1 MRILKGRIRF
11 LLVAAVLAIMFACAH
26 KAFGSRYTYKATAMP
41 EPVQMSNR
49 LQRLFSK
56 TKLLCFGRYALE
68 VPVEAQILFGRIG
81 DVTIFNDHPDNMEEI
96 AVAALAK
103 LKREDRTMKVIYSGE
118 GPVSDSWQIRYFDD
132 DESEK
137 LGWLMYQTY
146 LHKGHHI
153 FSRRDI
159 VGHDEKGDVPVAAR
173 QRAFAHSL
181 RLRADDEIPRDPGFC
196 IPHAF
201 LAESTYAE
209 QEMTSAGL
217 FIPSLPDVSFSIHS
231 NKDAYADYKKE
242 EFNTIWRAK
251 LSLIGRIN
259 EAKKDQP
266 FTYPSHTLL
275 RQGKR
280 DVHHWHGEESL
291 IKRKDG
297 SHDFEWAL
305 VGTPLDV
312 ANPSVFN
319 AVMYSKVEHNK
330 VGAAREASLSDDEAV
345 ALFDRLLAGF
355 KFRVQVPGAPEGSY
369 YFAVDPAA
377 PGAALPTTN
386 HQR

>member
-1 MRILKGRIRF
+1 MRILKGKIRF

-56 TKLLCFGRYALE
+56 TKVLCFGRYALE
-68 VPVEAQILFGRIG
+68 VPMDAQLIFGGVSDIN
-81 DVTIFNDHPDNMEEI
+81 IFNDRPDG
-96 AVAALAK
+96 L
-103 LKREDRTMKVIYSGE
+103 KVIADAELARVKRDSLTSEITYNGE
-118 GPVSDSWQIRYFDD
+118 GPIPDSWQIRYFEDKWSKSD
-132 DESEK
+132 
-137 LGWLMYQTY
+137 GALMYETY
-146 LHKGHHI
+146 VRKGNHI
-153 FSRRDI
+153 FSTRDL
-159 VGHDEKGDVPVAAR
+159 VQHGKKDEIQVALR
-173 QRAFAHSL
+173 QRSFAKLL
-181 RLRADDEIPRDPGFC
+181 RLRADDEAPREPGFC

-209 QEMTSAGL
+209 QEMSNAGL
-217 FIPSLPDVSFSIHS
+217 FLPSLPDVSFSVHS
-231 NKDAYADYKKE
+231 NKDAYADYDKT
-242 EFNTIWRAK
+242 EFETVWRSK
-251 LSLIGRIN
+251 LSLIGRLN

-312 ANPSVFN
+312 ANPSEFN

-355 KFRVQVPGAPEGSY
+355 KFRVQVPGAPAGSY
-369 YFAVDPAA
+369 YFPVDPAA
-377 PGAALPTTN
+377 PSTSNRAP
-386 HQR
+386 